1 MEAEEAALASE
12 LLDVAAGFG
21 AEFLDGLAL
30 VADEDGFLA
39 VALDEDE
46 ARDVVDAFLLLVAL
60 DSHLAAVGDFLLVVE
75 EYLLAHDLA
84 DEEAHGA
91 VGEFVLG
98 EVGGMFGEEREDSV
112 EDFADVEALGGGAG
126 DDDGA
131 RYLYLPVGDALLDG
145 GLVGE
150 VYLVDDEDDGDV
162 AVDDALQHV
171 AVLEAFAHLGDEEEE
186 VGVLQGGA
194 DEAHHL
200 LVEFVGGVDDAGG
213 VSVDNLEIIS
223 IYYAHDAF
231 AGGLGLGGD
240 DAEAF
245 ADEGVHQRG
254 FAHVGVADD
263 IYETAFHILNQD

>member
-1 MEAEEAALASE
+1 MEAEEAALTGE
-12 LLDVAAGFG
+12 FLDVAAGFG
-21 AEFLDGLAL
+21 AEFLDGFAL
-30 VADEDGFLA
+30 VADEDGLLA

-60 DSHLAAVGDFLLVVE
+60 DGDLAAVGDFLLVVE

-98 EVGGMFGEEREDSV
+98 EVGGMFGEELEDGV
-112 EDFADVEALGGGAG
+112 KDFADVEALGGGAG

-131 RYLYLPVGDALLDG
+131 RYLGLPVGDALLDG

-171 AVLEAFAHLGDEEEE
+171 AVLEALAHLGDEEEE

-200 LVEFVGGVDDAGG
+200 FVQFVGGVDDAGG
-213 VSVDNLEIIS
+213 VGVDHLEIIA
-223 IYYAHDAF
+223 INDTHDAL
-231 AGGLGLGGD
+231 ASGLGLGGD
-240 DAEAF
+240 DAETL

-254 FAHVGVADD
+254 FAHVRVADD
-263 IYETAFHILNQD
+263 VYETAFHY